1 VHGARSKKRQAVAS
15 RQPPQQPQQQTTFP
29 DNAWTHVA
37 VVHGGDGTAAIFLNG
52 NLCAKGPVALPSMVP
67 RAHYYVGRSLWG
79 HDPYFKGEMRDV
91 LVFNYA
97 LNRPELS
104 RCALSRTF
112 SSPGRDA
119 PIMCLASSWREVQCP
134 SALTLVAAA
143 APAWAADLAA
153 SEQEL
158 AASAEAPGPCAA
170 PADWLGRE
178 QTGECPFAPPSS
190 SSSTTEELPAAAAVA
205 VGDENGAASSS
216 SSGAAPSSDWCP
228 RCPSP
233 VPLRRDP
240 SQAGLRRAGSHDH
253 LFRYGGDADDGGAGG
268 GGGSSGAA
276 AAAPSETRLH
286 ASCSALCGCVLGCGG
301 GLGAGCAALQFVPV
315 LDAAQG
321 RLASA
326 QLRSCYPIHQRHLAA
341 LEAAD
346 EAAHGRAVDVRQ
358 RLDAARDAYRRA
370 QSVERMVR
378 MAERRRLPTDV
389 RRDAA
394 TGQLVQP
401 PRLAAALDAARGVFH
416 AFAIYE
422 LRSPAADEG
431 SGDGGEGGAS
441 QAGAD
446 GPWHVYVADVLN
458 MRQLLPR
465 QDCWHPNVASLLIS
479 VLRGKA
485 GAAHEHATVDV
496 QPVVTLKA
504 LNDSPEL
511 TTYYEDIGFT
521 SKREAFATAG
531 LQDTYRGGELLLGD

>member
-1 VHGARSKKRQAVAS
+1 MHGARSRKRQAVAS
-15 RQPPQQPQQQTTFP
+15 KQQPPQPQPKATFP

-37 VVHGGDGTAAIFLNG
+37 VVHGSDGNAAIFLNG

-91 LVFNYA
+91 LVYNYA
-97 LNRPELS
+97 LNRPELN

-119 PIMCLASSWREVQCP
+119 PIMCLASSWREVPCP

-143 APAWAADLAA
+143 APAWGCDLAA
-153 SEQEL
+153 SENEL
-158 AASAEAPGPCAA
+158 VASAEAPGPWAA
-170 PADWLGRE
+170 PSADCFE
-178 QTGECPFAPPSS
+178 PS
-190 SSSTTEELPAAAAVA
+190 EPPAAAV
-205 VGDENGAASSS
+205 ASSS
-216 SSGAAPSSDWCP
+216 SSGGGGPSNWCP

-233 VPLRRDP
+233 IPLQRDP
-240 SQAGLRRAGSHDH
+240 SQAGLRRPGSFDQ
-253 LFRYGGDADDGGAGG
+253 LFRYGGGEDDDAEGGDGG
-268 GGGSSGAA
+268 GGGGTAA
-276 AAAPSETRLH
+276 LGRAPFAA
-286 ASCSALCGCVLGCGG
+286 CSALCGCVLGCGG
-301 GLGAGCAALQFVPV
+301 GLGAGCAALQFLPL
-315 LDAAQG
+315 LDEAQG

-346 EAAHGRAVDVRQ
+346 ASAAGLAVDVRQ

-378 MAERRRLPTDV
+378 MAERRRLPTEV
-389 RRDAA
+389 RRDAT

-422 LRSPAADEG
+422 LRSPAAQQH
-431 SGDGGEGGAS
+431 GDGARAAAE
-441 QAGAD
+441 

-485 GAAHEHATVDV
+485 GAAHEHPVDV

-511 TTYYEDIGFT
+511 TTYYEEIGFT